1 MGGRCGG
8 GVLTPVGVSGGLAN
22 RASGLWSELVDAGG
36 RDSPGVERKGAESTV
51 SSRLA
56 VVEDRIVTPP
66 ATSDL
71 LLVGNPAGADALG
84 IRKRWPVVAVWCG

>member
-22 RASGLWSELVDAGG
+22 RARGLWSELGDAGG

-71 LLVGNPAGADALG
+71 LLVGNRAGADALG
-84 IRKRWPVVAVWCG
+84 IRK